1 MPGGEL
7 RLVLED
13 SFAVQVHGA
22 RDTCSCF
29 GNDRQASWI
38 SVGGGRAGMRDMR
51 MTSRGERPTANGT
64 GVVTAFP
71 WELAV
76 GAFAAASVLLA
87 IVLDR
92 AGSTVPALM
101 FSVLG
106 VVLTCFAAV
115 AAWRKANANP
125 RRRVP
130 GRRGRPGS
138 MGQVSALDP
147 LELDEALAGGPVRS
161 GLATRTGEDGADI
174 DVGKIRDFRAHRD
187 PVAVAPLDPVG
198 GSQTGKGSE
207 AVPLHADNG
216 DWSFEGA
223 PSLPP
228 QLEALARDFQ
238 AVAGA
243 MAAAVLVRRG
253 RRLVPLVSSGNWS
266 AAREVRAG
274 SAPGTFES
282 RGAPSETAPPEFPVD
297 DQLADI
303 LASLTKALP
312 FERWQE
318 IEDVP
323 PGLLPLVGLAD
334 QGASLGVA
342 CTFRRGFLALWVAS
356 GRDGLRRYSDRDL
369 VALEVFVRERLS
381 VVGAE
386 LAEVA
391 GPPRRG

>member
-1 MPGGEL
+1 
-7 RLVLED
+7 
-13 SFAVQVHGA
+13 
-22 RDTCSCF
+22 
-29 GNDRQASWI
+29 
-38 SVGGGRAGMRDMR
+38 MRDMW
-51 MTSRGERPTANGT
+51 MTSRGERATAKPT
-64 GVVTAFP
+64 GVVPSFP

-87 IVLDR
+87 IVLER

-106 VVLTCFAAV
+106 VALTCFAAV
-115 AAWRKANANP
+115 TAWRRANANP

-130 GRRGRPGS
+130 GRRSQPGS

-174 DVGKIRDFRAHRD
+174 DLGKIRDFRARRD
-187 PVAVAPLDPVG
+187 PVAVAPLDPIG
-198 GSQTGKGSE
+198 GSQTGKGSD
-207 AVPLHADNG
+207 AVPLHADSG
-216 DWSFEGA
+216 DWSIEGA

-228 QLEALARDFQ
+228 QLESLAREFQ

-253 RRLVPLVSSGNWS
+253 RRLVPFVSSGNWS

-274 SAPGTFES
+274 SAPGTFAS
-282 RGAPSETAPPEFPVD
+282 RDAMSDAAPPDFPVD
-297 DQLADI
+297 DQLTDI
-303 LASLTKALP
+303 LAILPKALP

-342 CTFRRGFLALWVAS
+342 CTFQRGFLALWVAS

-369 VALEVFVRERLS
+369 GALEAFVRERVS
-381 VVGAE
+381 VVGAQ
-386 LAEVA
+386 LAEA
-391 GPPRRG
+391 AAPPRRG